1 MMVKKLL
8 GDLVKEERLRRELSQ
23 NALAERAHVSLRTV
37 SDIESYNG
45 NPRLETLSLLASYL
59 DISLDSIILKNHS
72 PVDPLTRQI
81 MAELD
86 ACSPE
91 EKELAPYALRGLLE
105 GLRKQKESSSPT

>member
-91 EKELAPYALRGLLE
+91 EKELALYALRGLLE